1 MQQERYAQKI
11 PEALLRGYNL
21 QLQRVLAGERGYA
34 VRIVLALELIL
45 HRQGH
50 NTHQSRQQNPRH
62 NRTLLTNIID
72 IMQETLQSPSCT
84 SHYTRKTGNY
94 KMTMQ
99 GIMKKCFF
107 SVLAFWLADGRLEQA
122 DCSLQGGGLQVAGG
136 DGGCGRQGM
145 PGWIIQVGSKKGG
158 TKPPD
163 PHALDLRRGEWYR
176 RGGNTQEKK

>member
-1 MQQERYAQKI
+1 M
-11 PEALLRGYNL
+11 PRGNTSK
-21 QLQRVLAGERGYA
+21 LQRILAGERGYA
-34 VRIVLALELIL
+34 VCIVLAFELIL

-62 NRTLLTNIID
+62 NRTLLTNIVD

-107 SVLAFWLADGRLEQA
+107 FVLAFQAYETPCGRQS
-122 DCSLQGGGLQVAGG
+122 CSLWQGRLQVALQ

-145 PGWIIQVGSKKGG
+145 PGVIIQVGGR
-158 TKPPD
+158 T
-163 PHALDLRRGEWYR
+163 LRLPCRLV
-176 RGGNTQEKK
+176 TSPS